1 MANLPLFLF
10 TLLGGMAAGTYL
22 AETCLERKHG
32 DANPWLVPAVALA
45 LVAVGAVAATFHVGN
60 IARAFTLH
68 VNLGAGM
75 TQEVLLAA
83 VFGVLVLVDLVL
95 CAAKKQ
101 SPFALR
107 VYGAVAAV
115 LLMLSMG
122 HAYTTVLGNPVW
134 AQPVATILS
143 FFAGSLLSG
152 LLLFSLLRCR
162 AMDSNA
168 AKAYLSVAAVLLV
181 VGLAVQASVF
191 ATYSANVALLVAG
204 LVASIAGT
212 ACAFAA
218 PKRTGAA
225 LPAAA
230 FALAL
235 VGVGMARWAFY
246 AASVL

>member
-22 AETCLERKHG
+22 AETCLERKRG
-32 DANPWLVPAVALA
+32 EANPWLVPAVALA

-107 VYGAVAAV
+107 VCGAVAAV

-152 LLLFSLLRCR
+152 LLLCYGQQRRKGVLERCR
-162 AMDSNA
+162 RA
-168 AKAYLSVAAVLLV
+168 AGGWL
-181 VGLAVQASVF
+181 GR
-191 ATYSANVALLVAG
+191 AG
-204 LVASIAGT
+204 
-212 ACAFAA
+212 
-218 PKRTGAA
+218 KRVRHLFGERGAA
-225 LPAAA
+225 GGGPGGQHCRHSVRVCRPEAHRRGVARSSVCPCPGGRGHGALGVLRGKRSVSSRAAA
-230 FALAL
+230 
-235 VGVGMARWAFY
+235 
-246 AASVL
+246 

>member
-83 VFGVLVLVDLVL
+83 VFGDLVL

-107 VYGAVAAV
+107 VCGAVAAV

>member
-22 AETCLERKHG
+22 AETCLERKRG

-45 LVAVGAVAATFHVGN
+45 LVAVGAIAATFHVGN
-60 IARAFTLH
+60 IARVFTLH

-75 TQEVLLAA
+75 TQEILLVA
-83 VFGVLVLVDLVL
+83 VFGALVLIDLVL

-101 SPFALR
+101 SPLALR
-107 VYGAVAAV
+107 ICGAVAAA

-152 LLLFSLLRCR
+152 LLLFALLRR
-162 AMDSNA
+162 NAAGQSA
-168 AKAYLSVAAVLLV
+168 AKAYLGIAAALLV

-191 ATYSANVALLVAG
+191 AAWSASVTLLVAG
-204 LVASIAGT
+204 LVAGVAGA
-212 ACAFAA
+212 ACAFFA

-235 VGVGMARWAFY
+235 VGVGLARWAFY
-246 AASVL
+246 TVSVL